1 MKNVSFIIPNYNAEK
16 TIDKV
21 IDSILI
27 QDYKKGKIEIIVI
40 DDKSKDKSL
49 EILKKYKKKIKLV
62 INKNNLGEVK
72 STNKGIK
79 LAKYEIIC
87 IILCDYILDSKNWLT
102 TMAKSL
108 NSSKEIGMAGTNVVL
123 PRDTWNKYKFWDKV
137 VLSPVFYKESKGQI
151 KEG

>member
-1 MKNVSFIIPNYNAEK
+1 MIYNKKMKNVSFIIPNYNAEK

-21 IDSILI
+21 IDSILV

-49 EILKKYKKKIKLV
+49 EILKKYKKKIKLL

-79 LAKYEIIC
+79 IVQKTNII
-87 IILCDYILDSKNWLT
+87 N
-102 TMAKSL
+102 
-108 NSSKEIGMAGTNVVL
+108 
-123 PRDTWNKYKFWDKV
+123 
-137 VLSPVFYKESKGQI
+137 Q
-151 KEG
+151 